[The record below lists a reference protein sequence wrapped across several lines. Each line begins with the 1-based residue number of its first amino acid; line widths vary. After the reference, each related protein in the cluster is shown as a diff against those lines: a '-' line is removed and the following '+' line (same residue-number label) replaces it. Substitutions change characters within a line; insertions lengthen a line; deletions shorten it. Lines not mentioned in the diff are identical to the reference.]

1 MTVRTEGASRLAA
14 ATLHRARAAMVPH
27 YDRAGTA
34 PIVHIGLG
42 GFARAHVGVYADDL
56 LRLGR
61 PALVRGVSLRSN
73 RAEEELAP
81 QDCLYTVAEREADRP
96 PNLRVVGSFVLAAT
110 GPAAALAAL
119 TAPSTRL
126 VTLTI
131 TEKGYDREPAESER
145 AAHPVSAPA
154 VLARALAGWQA
165 SGGTPPVIASLDN
178 VAGNGDVL
186 RARVTEM
193 AGLLDP
199 RLPEWIAKEVRFPSS
214 VVDRMVPDTTEAD
227 RRAISDQLGLVDRG
241 AVTTEHH
248 RSWAIEADAALAPLG
263 EVGVELV
270 HDLVPFE
277 QRKLWL
283 LNGPH
288 SALAYCGLLSGCT
301 TIAEAA
307 RHPSVSMFVR
317 ALVADILQVVQLPA
331 ALEPERFA
339 TDALRRFQNPSLG
352 HTCVKVGADGSRKL
366 PQRFAPV
373 VAARA
378 AAGLHAE
385 RFAIVTA
392 LWVAAAAGVRIQGA
406 PLPAVEDPAA
416 PELHHAAAAGDLHG
430 LVRAALHGKFHQPFL
445 TEVAKAIGDIVR
457 AGTASLR
464 VAS

>member
-1 MTVRTEGASRLAA
+1 MTVRTERATRLAA
-14 ATLHRARAAMVPH
+14 ATVDRARAAMVPH
-27 YDRAGTA
+27 YDRAGTSA
-34 PIVHIGLG
+34 IVHIGLG
-42 GFARAHVGVYADDL
+42 AFARAHLGVYADDL
-56 LRLGR
+56 LRMGR

-81 QDCLYTVAEREADRP
+81 QDCLYTVAEREPDRP
-96 PNLRVVGSFVLAAT
+96 PNLRVVGSFVSAAT

-131 TEKGYDREPAESER
+131 TEKGYDRDPAERER
-145 AAHPVSAPA
+145 AAHLVSAPA
-154 VLARALAGWQA
+154 VLARALATWRA
-165 SGGTPPVIASLDN
+165 SGGAPPVIAPLDN

-186 RARVTEM
+186 RARVTEV

-199 RLPEWIAKEVRFPSS
+199 RLPEWITNEVRFPSS
-214 VVDRMVPDTTEAD
+214 VVDRMVPDATEAD
-227 RRAISDQLGLVDRG
+227 RRAISDELGLVDRG

-248 RSWAIEADAALAPLG
+248 RSWAVEADPALAPLG

-270 HDLVPFE
+270 EDLVPFE

-317 ALVADILQVVQLPA
+317 ELVADILRVVRLPE
-331 ALEPERFA
+331 ALEPDRFA
-339 TDALRRFQNPSLG
+339 TEALRRFENPSLG
-352 HTCVKVGADGSRKL
+352 HTCVKVAADGSRKL

-373 VAARA
+373 VAVRA
-378 AAGLHAE
+378 AAGLRTE
-385 RFAIVTA
+385 RFAIVCA
-392 LWVAAAAGVRIQGA
+392 LWVAAAAGVRIQGGL
-406 PLPAVEDPAA
+406 LPAVEDPAG
-416 PELHHAAAAGDLHG
+416 PELRHAAASGDVTH
-430 LVRAALHGKFHQPFL
+430 LVHAALAGRFHPPFV
-445 TEVAKAIGDIVR
+445 TEVAKALGDVVH